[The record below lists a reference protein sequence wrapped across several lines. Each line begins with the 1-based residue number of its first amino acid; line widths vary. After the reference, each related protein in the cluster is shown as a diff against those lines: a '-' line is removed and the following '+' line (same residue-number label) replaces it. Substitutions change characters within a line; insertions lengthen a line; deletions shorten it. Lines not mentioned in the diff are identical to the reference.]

1 MSEAKENCL
10 QTEVAMVRGSCEPA
24 TLIGRPLATAVVAG
38 LASLILT
45 YAVPASADAVIQ
57 RTQQSFSSIA
67 SAVSAAQAGDVITVG
82 PGTYRGA
89 IEITKPLTL
98 SGSGQPVI
106 DGAGAMVAVKITGS
120 GVTIEGF
127 TITSTGSPTHKV
139 DFVTAMSEEAC
150 LLAFGSNHQF
160 RNNELT
166 GCHHGLYLTEVYDST
181 VENNNIHDNRFDGI
195 MVRNSRR
202 DTLRNNVVKGSGY
215 GGISIFTFVA
225 PPHAQVVW
233 KRMTKEKFS
242 LSTGHVNMDDALS
255 EDILVEAN
263 TVTGNGIGGIG
274 IGHARRITV
283 RSNVASMNGGTPLPA
298 AMKGPGTLHAMNDRG
313 FGIGLNC
320 FGYDNTIA
328 ENEVKSNDNIGIFV
342 DTSVNNRIAANEVA
356 ENPYGILVL
365 GAWGNQ
371 ILGNGVSASAV
382 TGIRLERGAPHN
394 LPATGN
400 LIVGNDMQANALN
413 AWDSSGKDIL
423 RPRNSPWNAGNTPP
437 GFPTDLSSAN
447 AWDDDA
453 RGNHYDDFDAVA
465 EGFLDADG
473 NGIGDKPHPIPGGAA
488 VDHHPLADGPARG
501 ADGKTGHLQGRA
513 ISVLG
518 LCVPAILCTD
528 VGVCGP

>member
-1 MSEAKENCL
+1 MFQRIRRAAAL
-10 QTEVAMVRGSCEPA
+10 TAGRLVRDSAVGPA
-24 TLIGRPLATAVVAG
+24 LFAVICA
-38 LASLILT
+38 A
-45 YAVPASADAVIQ
+45 PASADAVIQ
-57 RTQQSFSSIA
+57 RTHQSFNSIA
-67 SAVSAAQAGDVITVG
+67 VAVSSAKSGDVIVVG
-82 PGTYRGA
+82 PGLYRGV
-89 IEITKPLTL
+89 IEISKPLTL
-98 SGSGQPVI
+98 SGTGQPVI
-106 DGAGAMVAVKITGS
+106 DGAGAAVAVKVKGS

-139 DFVTAMSEEAC
+139 DFMTAASEEAC

-166 GCHHGLYLTEVYDST
+166 GCHHGLYLTEVYDTT
-181 VENNNIHDNRFDGI
+181 VENNNIHDNRLDGI

-202 DTLRNNVVKGSGY
+202 DTLRNNVVKDNGY

-225 PPHAQVVW
+225 PPHAEVVW
-233 KRMTKEKFS
+233 KRMTKETFS
-242 LSTGHVNMDDALS
+242 LSTGHVRMDDALS

-263 TVTGNGIGGIG
+263 RVTGSGIGGIG

-298 AMKGPGTLHAMNDRG
+298 AMKGPGTLHSIDDRG

-320 FGYDNTIA
+320 FGYDNTIIQ
-328 ENEVKSNDNIGIFV
+328 NEVESNDNIGIFV
-342 DTSVNNRIAANEVA
+342 DTSVNNRIAENEVA

-371 ILGNGVSASAV
+371 ILGNGVSGSSV

-400 LIVGNDMQANALN
+400 LIAGDDMQGNALN

-423 RPRNSPWNAGNTPP
+423 RPKKSPRNAGNTPP
-437 GFPTDLSSAN
+437 GFPTDLSGAN
-447 AWDDDA
+447 AWDDA
-453 RGNHYDDFDAVA
+453 MRGNHYDDFDEAA

-473 NGIGDKPHPIPGGAA
+473 DGIGDEPHPIPGGAA
-488 VDHHPLADGPARG
+488 VDHYPLETNPTRDPG
-501 ADGKTGHLQGRA
+501 GKTGEVEGRA
-513 ISVLG
+513 LAALG
-518 LCVPAILCTD
+518 LCLPAVLCSD
-528 VGVCGP
+528 ADACAR

>member
-1 MSEAKENCL
+1 
-10 QTEVAMVRGSCEPA
+10 MVRDSWRPA
-24 TLIGRPLATAVVAG
+24 TLIGRPLATAVAVLTMLPMTNATPAVADVV
-38 LASLILT
+38 IL
-45 YAVPASADAVIQ
+45 

-67 SAVSAAQAGDVITVG
+67 RAVSAAQAGDVIAVG
-82 PGTYRGA
+82 PGTYRGP
-89 IEITKPLTL
+89 IEISKPLTL

-106 DGAGAMVAVKITGS
+106 DGAGTTVAVKVTGS

-139 DFVTAMSEEAC
+139 DFMTAVSEEAC
-150 LLAFGSNHQF
+150 LFAFGNNHLF

-166 GCHHGLYLTEVYDST
+166 GCHHGLYLTEVFDTT
-181 VENNNIHDNRFDGI
+181 VEHNNIHDNRFDGI

-202 DTLRNNVVKGSGY
+202 DTLRNNVVKDSGY

-225 PPHAQVVW
+225 PPHAEVVW

-283 RSNVASMNGGTPLPA
+283 RSNVASMNGGMHLPA
-298 AMKGPGTLHAMNDRG
+298 AMKGQGSLHTIDDRG

-320 FGYDNTIA
+320 FGYDSTIA

-342 DTSVNNRIAANEVA
+342 DTSVNNRIVANAVA

-371 ILGNGVSASAV
+371 ILGNGVSGSAV

-400 LIVGNDMQANALN
+400 LIAGNNMQANTLN
-413 AWDSSGKDIL
+413 AWDSSGKDIT
-423 RPRNSPWNAGNTPP
+423 RPKNSPWNASNMVP
-437 GFPTDLSSAN
+437 GFPTDLSIAN
-447 AWDDDA
+447 AWDDGA
-453 RGNHYDDFDAVA
+453 RGNHDDGFDDAA

-488 VDHHPLADGPARG
+488 IDRHPLAAGPAQG
-501 ADGKTGHLQGRA
+501 SDGKTGNLQGPA
-513 ISVLG
+513 IAALG
-518 LCVPAILCTD
+518 LCVPAVPCSGT
-528 VGVCGP
+528 GVCGP